1 MKTLILMFVAVSLLT
16 AQSGNL
22 RYSTP
27 ALIPAV
33 DSAAFNNPVTI
44 LQFSLTNETASDVTC
59 TFKTKQD
66 TPRTI
71 FSGTVYANSLYIMA
85 FPSGYYSPGG
95 MSWYCSSGSAVSAQ
109 VAYRQ

>member
-1 MKTLILMFVAVSLLT
+1 MKTLILMLFAVSLLM
-16 AQSGNL
+16 AQGNL
-22 RYSTP
+22 RYSAP

-33 DSAAFNNPVTI
+33 DSAAFNYSVTI
-44 LQFSLTNETASDVTC
+44 HQFSLTNETASDVTC
-59 TFKTKQD
+59 VFKTKQD

-95 MSWYCSSGSAVSAQ
+95 MSWYCSSGAAVSAQ
-109 VAYRQ
+109 IAYRQ